1 MLYAICIKAPQQPIN
16 KEQPQTLK
24 FVKKK
29 HSFIYEWYTSH
40 INKNGI
46 LISFSFILIFFIV
59 SVSQIP
65 TKKIGFVCRSVSCQF
80 NNLKVYLECLDL
92 MSNVTK
98 LPRKCTIMT
107 LPANLACWS
116 IFQDVLAPITF
127 FQTRNRVHTSAGIS
141 KIWSI
146 ISFRNK

>member
-1 MLYAICIKAPQQPIN
+1 MLFVYKAPQQPIN
-16 KEQPQTLK
+16 KGQPQTLK
-24 FVKKK
+24 FVKKNTVLFMNDIPPYK
-29 HSFIYEWYTSH
+29 WKRDWFFFFYT
-40 INKNGI
+40 N
-46 LISFSFILIFFIV
+46 FFIV

-65 TKKIGFVCRSVSCQF
+65 TKKIGFVSRSVSCQF
-80 NNLKVYLECLDL
+80 NNLKVYLERLDL

>member
-1 MLYAICIKAPQQPIN
+1 MKTGLI
-16 KEQPQTLK
+16 
-24 FVKKK
+24 F
-29 HSFIYEWYTSH
+29 FFYT
-40 INKNGI
+40 N
-46 LISFSFILIFFIV
+46 FFIV

-65 TKKIGFVCRSVSCQF
+65 TKKIGFVSRSVSCQF
-80 NNLKVYLECLDL
+80 NNLKVYLERLDL

-116 IFQDVLAPITF
+116 IFQGVLAPITF
-127 FQTRNRVHTSAGIS
+127 LQTRIRAYPSVGMS

-146 ISFRNK
+146 ISFRNKYRKVDIRI